1 MINQVGFGLT
11 PTTYNNAF
19 SSTVTQFQQPYE
31 QSKFNTA
38 LNQTVGYG
46 NSALSSGIA
55 SAASSVIQDG
65 TKSLGQ
71 GFVNGL
77 GSFTNGASLGGLALN
92 VASGLIGNKTE
103 YSGDKGAI
111 TKGLDTAYDTISDGI
126 SVIPGFGTAAGLIMK
141 GGALVNK
148 ALNKWTGSGTDGMCV
163 CAGTKVFT
171 ASGEEKNIE
180 DLQLTDGII
189 GWSETTKKVTPQ
201 KIHDVITTSE
211 KECLEITLKS
221 GQVLRCS
228 IDHPILSHKKERAE
242 SHYIDKKRIAYRNWE
257 FNRADELQV
266 GNFVGIANNIDFW
279 GSQELSKAYLIGLLI
294 SDGTYT
300 KGNSCRLVSVDPDT
314 WKYIEDNNLGVINKC
329 NGLDP
334 TKYTKE
340 LRTYR
345 IIGGM
350 DLMRKVGLVYQ
361 YGKYKTLPKDI
372 GKYTKKS
379 ICSLIAGLFDTDG
392 SINCVNNKPDI
403 TLYHSNLSLLK
414 EVKTQ
419 LHKLGIFCTINTRKA
434 RNYQLGGKIIHSNE
448 SYRLCINDKKSVIN
462 FYNNIPININ
472 YKKNHLEDCYRCA
485 LSKKDQEH
493 NLLSG
498 AKQSKII
505 SIKPIGK
512 QIVYNLQADFDH
524 TYIANGIITH
534 NTNTDAILGSN
545 FLGLTPIGLING
557 WAGKNAYTMM
567 KDSLVQKENL
577 GNMWNAYGSTLDLYQ
592 DAQHKAGKK
601 YGYFSSDARKKANKI
616 ITRAALA
623 REDLLDMNR
632 QRETGN
638 IRAGMTDAN
647 ISKYALALN
656 GGYQPLAVGR
666 HGFKFHN
673 VTPTRIY
680 KLTKADK
687 DKIKEIVKRAK
698 NKEYKFLDVR
708 KEDIHNWDKLP
719 SDAAPVAY
727 QNGGVFN
734 LIPEGALHARKHHM
748 EDDENI
754 TKKGIPVVD
763 NNGKQQAE
771 IECNEIIFRKEVTDK
786 IEQLSEDGSDDAA
799 IECGKLLSI
808 EIMENTQDR
817 TNLIPKAQNGMS
829 FNQWSQLSVPQ
840 QVSALSVDP
849 KLNTTPSVLSDVQ
862 SKTKQSDLNKYN
874 TKQALAGMGV
884 SLVGGLI
891 NTFNSQKEADAKR
904 KQAQEQQYNQ
914 MIQNSMTQEQL
925 LQRQRQTLANEY
937 AMKEINGPTFNSNM
951 VW

>member
-1 MINQVGFGLT
+1 MINQAGFGLT

-31 QSKFNTA
+31 QSKFNTT
-38 LNQTVGYG
+38 LNQIVGYG
-46 NSALSSGIA
+46 QTALTSAASSALSSGA
-55 SAASSVIQDG
+55 KA
-65 TKSLGQ
+65 LGQ
-71 GFVNGL
+71 GFVKGL
-77 GSFTNGASLGGLALN
+77 GSSFNGASLGGLAMS
-92 VASGLIGNKTE
+92 VASSLIGDKTE
-103 YSGDKGAI
+103 YAGDKGSI
-111 TKGLDTAYDTISDGI
+111 TKGLDTTYDIISDGI

-148 ALNKWTGSGTDGMCV
+148 ALNKWTGSGTDGM
-163 CAGTKVFT
+163 
-171 ASGEEKNIE
+171 
-180 DLQLTDGII
+180 
-189 GWSETTKKVTPQ
+189 
-201 KIHDVITTSE
+201 
-211 KECLEITLKS
+211 
-221 GQVLRCS
+221 
-228 IDHPILSHKKERAE
+228 
-242 SHYIDKKRIAYRNWE
+242 
-257 FNRADELQV
+257 
-266 GNFVGIANNIDFW
+266 
-279 GSQELSKAYLIGLLI
+279 
-294 SDGTYT
+294 
-300 KGNSCRLVSVDPDT
+300 
-314 WKYIEDNNLGVINKC
+314 
-329 NGLDP
+329 
-334 TKYTKE
+334 
-340 LRTYR
+340 
-345 IIGGM
+345 
-350 DLMRKVGLVYQ
+350 
-361 YGKYKTLPKDI
+361 
-372 GKYTKKS
+372 
-379 ICSLIAGLFDTDG
+379 
-392 SINCVNNKPDI
+392 
-403 TLYHSNLSLLK
+403 
-414 EVKTQ
+414 
-419 LHKLGIFCTINTRKA
+419 
-434 RNYQLGGKIIHSNE
+434 
-448 SYRLCINDKKSVIN
+448 
-462 FYNNIPININ
+462 
-472 YKKNHLEDCYRCA
+472 
-485 LSKKDQEH
+485 
-493 NLLSG
+493 
-498 AKQSKII
+498 
-505 SIKPIGK
+505 
-512 QIVYNLQADFDH
+512 
-524 TYIANGIITH
+524 
-534 NTNTDAILGSN
+534 TNTDAILGSN
-545 FLGLTPIGLING
+545 FFGLTPIGLING
-557 WAGKNAYTMM
+557 WGGKKSYTMM
-567 KDSLVQKENL
+567 KDSMVQKENL
-577 GNMWNAYGSTLDLYQ
+577 GNMWNAYGSTLGLYQ

-862 SKTKQSDLNKYN
+862 SKTKQSALNKYN
-874 TKQALAGMGV
+874 TKQALVGMGV
-884 SLVGGLI
+884 SLVDGLI

>member
-1 MINQVGFGLT
+1 MINQAGFGLT

-111 TKGLDTAYDTISDGI
+111 TQGLDSIYDTLSDGAAAIPGAGTAISLGMKGLG
-126 SVIPGFGTAAGLIMK
+126 VL
-141 GGALVNK
+141 NK
-148 ALNKWTGSGTDGMCV
+148 ALNKWTGSGTSGM
-163 CAGTKVFT
+163 
-171 ASGEEKNIE
+171 
-180 DLQLTDGII
+180 
-189 GWSETTKKVTPQ
+189 
-201 KIHDVITTSE
+201 
-211 KECLEITLKS
+211 
-221 GQVLRCS
+221 
-228 IDHPILSHKKERAE
+228 
-242 SHYIDKKRIAYRNWE
+242 
-257 FNRADELQV
+257 
-266 GNFVGIANNIDFW
+266 
-279 GSQELSKAYLIGLLI
+279 
-294 SDGTYT
+294 
-300 KGNSCRLVSVDPDT
+300 
-314 WKYIEDNNLGVINKC
+314 
-329 NGLDP
+329 
-334 TKYTKE
+334 
-340 LRTYR
+340 
-345 IIGGM
+345 
-350 DLMRKVGLVYQ
+350 
-361 YGKYKTLPKDI
+361 
-372 GKYTKKS
+372 
-379 ICSLIAGLFDTDG
+379 
-392 SINCVNNKPDI
+392 
-403 TLYHSNLSLLK
+403 
-414 EVKTQ
+414 
-419 LHKLGIFCTINTRKA
+419 
-434 RNYQLGGKIIHSNE
+434 
-448 SYRLCINDKKSVIN
+448 
-462 FYNNIPININ
+462 
-472 YKKNHLEDCYRCA
+472 
-485 LSKKDQEH
+485 
-493 NLLSG
+493 
-498 AKQSKII
+498 
-505 SIKPIGK
+505 
-512 QIVYNLQADFDH
+512 
-524 TYIANGIITH
+524 
-534 NTNTDAILGSN
+534 TNTDAILGSN

-557 WAGKNAYTMM
+557 WGGKNAYTMM
-567 KDSLVQKENL
+567 KDSMVQKENL

-666 HGFKFHN
+666 HGFKFQN
-673 VTPTRIY
+673 VTPTKLY

-829 FNQWSQLSVPQ
+829 FNQWNQLSVPQ

-862 SKTKQSDLNKYN
+862 SKTKQSALNKYN
-874 TKQALAGMGV
+874 TKQALVGMGV
-884 SLVGGLI
+884 SLVDGLI

>member
-1 MINQVGFGLT
+1 MINQAGFGLT

-31 QSKFNTA
+31 QSKFNTV

-111 TKGLDTAYDTISDGI
+111 TQGLDSIYDTLSDGAAAIPVAGTAISLGMKGLG
-126 SVIPGFGTAAGLIMK
+126 VL
-141 GGALVNK
+141 NK
-148 ALNKWTGSGTDGMCV
+148 AMNKWTGSGTSGM
-163 CAGTKVFT
+163 
-171 ASGEEKNIE
+171 
-180 DLQLTDGII
+180 
-189 GWSETTKKVTPQ
+189 TT
-201 KIHDVITTSE
+201 
-211 KECLEITLKS
+211 
-221 GQVLRCS
+221 
-228 IDHPILSHKKERAE
+228 
-242 SHYIDKKRIAYRNWE
+242 
-257 FNRADELQV
+257 
-266 GNFVGIANNIDFW
+266 
-279 GSQELSKAYLIGLLI
+279 
-294 SDGTYT
+294 
-300 KGNSCRLVSVDPDT
+300 
-314 WKYIEDNNLGVINKC
+314 
-329 NGLDP
+329 
-334 TKYTKE
+334 
-340 LRTYR
+340 
-345 IIGGM
+345 
-350 DLMRKVGLVYQ
+350 
-361 YGKYKTLPKDI
+361 
-372 GKYTKKS
+372 
-379 ICSLIAGLFDTDG
+379 
-392 SINCVNNKPDI
+392 
-403 TLYHSNLSLLK
+403 
-414 EVKTQ
+414 
-419 LHKLGIFCTINTRKA
+419 
-434 RNYQLGGKIIHSNE
+434 
-448 SYRLCINDKKSVIN
+448 
-462 FYNNIPININ
+462 
-472 YKKNHLEDCYRCA
+472 
-485 LSKKDQEH
+485 
-493 NLLSG
+493 
-498 AKQSKII
+498 
-505 SIKPIGK
+505 
-512 QIVYNLQADFDH
+512 
-524 TYIANGIITH
+524 
-534 NTNTDAILGSN
+534 TDAILGSN

-592 DAQHKAGKK
+592 DAQHKAGKE

-734 LIPEGALHARKHHM
+734 LIPEGALHARKHYM

-862 SKTKQSDLNKYN
+862 SKTKQSALNKYN
-874 TKQALAGMGV
+874 TKQALVGMGV
-884 SLVGGLI
+884 SLVDGLI

>member
-1 MINQVGFGLT
+1 MINQAGFGLT

-38 LNQTVGYG
+38 LNQVVGYG
-46 NSALSSGIA
+46 QSALTSAASSALASGVKEVGKNVVKGIGSSALSSGA
-55 SAASSVIQDG
+55 KA
-65 TKSLGQ
+65 LGQ
-71 GFVNGL
+71 GFVKGL
-77 GSFTNGASLGGLALN
+77 GSSFNGASLGGLAMS
-92 VASGLIGNKTE
+92 VASSLIGDKTE
-103 YSGDKGAI
+103 YAGDKGSI
-111 TKGLDTAYDTISDGI
+111 TKGLDTTYDIISDGI

-148 ALNKWTGSGTDGMCV
+148 ALNKWTGSGTDGM
-163 CAGTKVFT
+163 
-171 ASGEEKNIE
+171 
-180 DLQLTDGII
+180 
-189 GWSETTKKVTPQ
+189 
-201 KIHDVITTSE
+201 
-211 KECLEITLKS
+211 
-221 GQVLRCS
+221 
-228 IDHPILSHKKERAE
+228 
-242 SHYIDKKRIAYRNWE
+242 
-257 FNRADELQV
+257 
-266 GNFVGIANNIDFW
+266 
-279 GSQELSKAYLIGLLI
+279 
-294 SDGTYT
+294 
-300 KGNSCRLVSVDPDT
+300 
-314 WKYIEDNNLGVINKC
+314 
-329 NGLDP
+329 
-334 TKYTKE
+334 
-340 LRTYR
+340 
-345 IIGGM
+345 
-350 DLMRKVGLVYQ
+350 
-361 YGKYKTLPKDI
+361 
-372 GKYTKKS
+372 
-379 ICSLIAGLFDTDG
+379 
-392 SINCVNNKPDI
+392 
-403 TLYHSNLSLLK
+403 
-414 EVKTQ
+414 
-419 LHKLGIFCTINTRKA
+419 
-434 RNYQLGGKIIHSNE
+434 
-448 SYRLCINDKKSVIN
+448 
-462 FYNNIPININ
+462 
-472 YKKNHLEDCYRCA
+472 
-485 LSKKDQEH
+485 
-493 NLLSG
+493 
-498 AKQSKII
+498 
-505 SIKPIGK
+505 
-512 QIVYNLQADFDH
+512 
-524 TYIANGIITH
+524 
-534 NTNTDAILGSN
+534 TNTDAILGSN
-545 FLGLTPIGLING
+545 FFGITPIGLING
-557 WAGKNAYTMM
+557 WGGKKSYTMM
-567 KDSLVQKENL
+567 KDSMVQKENL

-601 YGYFSSDARKKANKI
+601 YGYFSNNARKKANNV

-666 HGFKFHN
+666 HGFKFQN
-673 VTPTRIY
+673 VTPTKLY

-687 DKIKEIVKRAK
+687 DKIKDIVKRAK
-698 NKEYKFLDVR
+698 NKEFKFLDVR

-849 KLNTTPSVLSDVQ
+849 KLNTTPSILSDIQ
-862 SKTKQSDLNKYN
+862 NKTKQSDLNKYN

-884 SLVGGLI
+884 SLVDGLI

>member
-1 MINQVGFGLT
+1 MINQAGFGLT

-71 GFVNGL
+71 GFVKGL
-77 GSFTNGASLGGLALN
+77 GSSFNGASLGGLAMS
-92 VASGLIGNKTE
+92 VASSLIGDKSE
-103 YSGDKGAI
+103 YAGDKGSI
-111 TKGLDTAYDTISDGI
+111 TKGLDTAYDVISDGI

-148 ALNKWTGSGTDGMCV
+148 ALNKWTGSGTSGM
-163 CAGTKVFT
+163 
-171 ASGEEKNIE
+171 
-180 DLQLTDGII
+180 
-189 GWSETTKKVTPQ
+189 
-201 KIHDVITTSE
+201 
-211 KECLEITLKS
+211 
-221 GQVLRCS
+221 
-228 IDHPILSHKKERAE
+228 
-242 SHYIDKKRIAYRNWE
+242 
-257 FNRADELQV
+257 
-266 GNFVGIANNIDFW
+266 
-279 GSQELSKAYLIGLLI
+279 
-294 SDGTYT
+294 
-300 KGNSCRLVSVDPDT
+300 
-314 WKYIEDNNLGVINKC
+314 
-329 NGLDP
+329 
-334 TKYTKE
+334 
-340 LRTYR
+340 
-345 IIGGM
+345 
-350 DLMRKVGLVYQ
+350 
-361 YGKYKTLPKDI
+361 
-372 GKYTKKS
+372 
-379 ICSLIAGLFDTDG
+379 
-392 SINCVNNKPDI
+392 
-403 TLYHSNLSLLK
+403 
-414 EVKTQ
+414 
-419 LHKLGIFCTINTRKA
+419 
-434 RNYQLGGKIIHSNE
+434 
-448 SYRLCINDKKSVIN
+448 
-462 FYNNIPININ
+462 
-472 YKKNHLEDCYRCA
+472 
-485 LSKKDQEH
+485 
-493 NLLSG
+493 
-498 AKQSKII
+498 
-505 SIKPIGK
+505 
-512 QIVYNLQADFDH
+512 
-524 TYIANGIITH
+524 
-534 NTNTDAILGSN
+534 TNTDAILGSN
-545 FLGLTPIGLING
+545 FFGLTPIGLING
-557 WAGKNAYTMM
+557 WGGKKSYTMM
-567 KDSLVQKENL
+567 KDSMVQKENL

-687 DKIKEIVKRAK
+687 DKIKQIVKRAK
-698 NKEYKFLDVR
+698 NKEYKFLDVK

-719 SDAAPVAY
+719 SDTAPVAY

-884 SLVGGLI
+884 SLVDGLI